1 MSIYDKLMKKA
12 AKLVV
17 KLQSD
22 ITTGRKQICEN
33 YGQKQIRRFMD
44 KEIEPQDGNLSYL
57 EQCNIKDVL
66 YKVSSI
72 C

>member
-1 MSIYDKLMKKA
+1 MEVYDRLMKKA
-12 AKLVV
+12 EKLVV

-22 ITTGRKQICEN
+22 VTTGRKQICEN
-33 YGQKQIRRFMD
+33 YGQKQVCRFMK

-57 EQCNIKDVL
+57 EKCNIKDVL

-72 C
+72 H

>member
-1 MSIYDKLMKKA
+1 MNIYNKLMKKA

-33 YGQKQIRRFMD
+33 YGQKQIRRFIE
-44 KEIEPQDGNLSYL
+44 KEIEPQDGNLTYQ
-57 EQCNIKDVL
+57 ERCNIKDVL